1 MQAQRKGSNRL
12 VEARLKAY
20 DEAVKAGK
28 TSAEA
33 YEIAKQVTR
42 KQANKKAAA

>member
-1 MQAQRKGSNRL
+1 MKAQRAGSNRL

-28 TSAEA
+28 TSDEA
-33 YEIAKQVTR
+33 YQIAKAITR
-42 KQANKKAAA
+42 KQIKKAAA